1 MANQESP
8 RQEMTFMGH
17 TITLNEEYWTFKVT
31 GPEFDDAKYE
41 VAFKSLESAKTE
53 IAKRV
58 EETNKAKAQNINV
71 NIIVIDEHCNRTE
84 VDRINRTTSNI
95 HGVQGRFVYP
105 NNGSVRDMLARR
117 SQLMR
122 DLKAIE
128 SKLEPLQIRVSRGY
142 GRIKAE
148 DYPSVVENL
157 QQEHQRKLTKAKE
170 LDTPPPLKVVESA
183 PDKAS

>member
-1 MANQESP
+1 MTES
-8 RQEMTFMGH
+8 RQEMTFKGH
-17 TITLNEEYWTFKVT
+17 TITLSEEYWTFKVV

-41 VAFKSLESAKTE
+41 VAFKSLDAAKAE
-53 IAKRV
+53 IVKRV

-71 NIIVIDEHCNRTE
+71 NIIVIDENCNRTE

-142 GRIKAE
+142 GRITAE
-148 DYPSVVENL
+148 AYPGIVEAL
-157 QQEHQRKLTKAKE
+157 QQEHQRKLAKARE
-170 LDTPPPLKVVESA
+170 LDTPPALKVVETEKDKSA
-183 PDKAS
+183 